1 MTELLIQMQTHKHTH
16 TRKHSTRTKRQVDNE
31 CECVFVGKRDAG
43 HTHFI
48 WQQPVLAS
56 SRGDICYMECYR
68 GQNSL
73 FIHVC
78 VFLDSC
84 LSLQPVTYTR
94 DTHMQNIVS
103 YSLFLTL
110 IFLPPIEGYSAL
122 YHAC

>member
-78 VFLDSC
+78 VPGLVSFIAAC
-84 LSLQPVTYTR
+84 NIHERYT
-94 DTHMQNIVS
+94 HAK
-103 YSLFLTL
+103 YSLIFTL
-110 IFLPPIEGYSAL
+110 FNSDIPTTY
-122 YHAC
+122 